1 MSAAG
6 ERAPADPGETIRTER
21 LDLRA
26 GTPASLRADL
36 EGAEALARA
45 LGVRVP
51 AEWPPDLYDA
61 PAIEYTIAHLERVP
75 PEERHWGFYYF
86 VLRDDEGSGPVAV
99 GCGGFKGA
107 PTDDGTVELGYTVL
121 ARYRRRGLATE
132 AVRGFLGRAF
142 AAAEVRRVIAE
153 TLPEL
158 TPSIGV
164 LEKSGFRFI
173 GQGSEPGIIRFEI
186 TRQEWGRGRG
196 AAGVTR

>member
-1 MSAAG
+1 MSAAV
-6 ERAPADPGETIRTER
+6 EREPAHPGETIRTER
-21 LDLRA
+21 MDLRA

-36 EGAEALARA
+36 EGAAALARA

-86 VLRDDEGSGPVAV
+86 VLRDDEGAGPVAV

-132 AVRGFLGRAF
+132 AVHGFLGRAF
-142 AAAEVRRVIAE
+142 AAPEVRRVIAE

-173 GQGSEPGIIRFEI
+173 GQGSEPGVIRFEI
-186 TRQEWGRGRG
+186 TRQEWRASAGRPG
-196 AAGVTR
+196 